1 LRLAEQATAEE
12 FLRDHYS
19 DRLNSRSL
27 SLIHTVFSHPSIQKR
42 LFAIER
48 TETLVDEEPDA
59 RIARFTHRSVELSAE
74 AIEKALAQAGVKVSD
89 VTGLVVNTCTGYIC
103 PDK

>member
-1 LRLAEQATAEE
+1 M
-12 FLRDHYS
+12 RDHYS

-42 LFAIER
+42 HFAIER
-48 TETLVDEEPDA
+48 AETLVDEEPDA
-59 RIARFTHRSVELSAE
+59 RITRFAHWSVELSAR
-74 AIEKALAQAGVKVSD
+74 AIQKALAQAGANVSD